1 MKSSRFNETQI
12 FAILKEQEQGKEVNE
27 ICRVQGISPGTFY
40 KWKSKYA
47 GMDIQEL
54 RRLKELESENF
65 RLKRIVANQS
75 LDIDLLKDLLS
86 KK

>member
-1 MKSSRFNETQI
+1 MKKSKFNETQI
-12 FAILKEQEQGKEVNE
+12 FAILNEQDQGKTVNE
-27 ICRVQGISPGTFY
+27 ICRSHGISPAAFY
-40 KWKSKYA
+40 NWKSKYA

-54 RRLKELESENF
+54 RRLKELETENF

-75 LDIDLLKDLLS
+75 LDIDLLRDLLS

>member
-27 ICRVQGISPGTFY
+27 ICRVHGISPATFY

>member
-1 MKSSRFNETQI
+1 MKKSKFNETQI
-12 FAILKEQEQGKEVNE
+12 FAILKEQEQGKPVNE
-27 ICRVQGISPGTFY
+27 ICRAHGIRSVAFY
-40 KWKSKYA
+40 NWKSKYA

-75 LDIDLLKDLLS
+75 LDIDLLRDLLS